1 MLSSWLTLLKDW
13 SDDQNNEH
21 APITLFIELKD
32 CIVDANNNPS
42 ELYGIKRLNKVI
54 LDTLSPKYLYSHSDF
69 RKNEYEWP
77 TVGELKGLVIIVLT
91 SYWGGYWAS
100 SEGGFES
107 RLQYLNNCLKGED
120 DICFVSW
127 IEEDRGKQKLFMK
140 EKATFWKCSIE
151 YSTKHYE
158 ENVQLQR
165 STRVDFDKIHWG
177 RHVKTYYEKNYESGF
192 RANFFATDSWAE
204 EKYDKAFPW
213 SI

>member
-1 MLSSWLTLLKDW
+1 MPRLQRFERHDGVEVAINPML
-13 SDDQNNEH
+13 
-21 APITLFIELKD
+21 
-32 CIVDANNNPS
+32 V
-42 ELYGIKRLNKVI
+42 RLVWKPN
-54 LDTLSPKYLYSHSDF
+54 
-69 RKNEYEWP
+69 
-77 TVGELKGLVIIVLT
+77 
-91 SYWGGYWAS
+91 
-100 SEGGFES
+100 EGGFES
-107 RLQYLNNCLKGED
+107 HLQYLNNCLKGEE

-151 YSTKHYE
+151 YSTKYYE

-204 EKYDKAFPW
+204 EKYDKVFPW